1 MKKTKLPPK
10 KTKIV
15 CTIGPASQS
24 QEMLEQMIL
33 NGMNIARIN
42 FAHGNFEAH
51 RQSIATIRTAAKAS
65 KRLVSIFGDL
75 PGPKMR
81 IGKLEEEP
89 IFLERDQPFILQ
101 TQTIT
106 GNRYRVSMDFEGL
119 PKAVKPGDNIFMNDG
134 YIQLRVERVKGQE
147 VHCTVKVGGEL
158 RSHKGVNFPGI
169 DLGLSAFTPQDRKF
183 LAFAAAENLDGV
195 SQSFVQN
202 AADIVAVRQAAAE
215 LDYAPF
221 IIAKIERSG
230 ALQHIEEILDAADG
244 LMVARGDLGVE
255 IPIEEIPVVQKQL
268 IQQANL
274 AAKSVITATQMLE
287 SMTHNRRPT
296 RAEVTDV
303 ANAILDGSD
312 AVMLSG
318 ETAIGDYPAETVAV
332 MARIARRTEETCTAE
347 FGIGDLLK
355 LQHLRGNINRED
367 LISSNIFLMSQTLK
381 PALIFIPSLGGATAR
396 RVTRFRLSQWIVA
409 PSRKKST
416 CQQLQFSYG
425 VYPVHIASKKVFAN
439 LSERRKVARKWLREN
454 GETGDLVLLIEGAGT
469 LKAEDTRRIDIIDL
483 K

>member
-1 MKKTKLPPK
+1 
-10 KTKIV
+10 
-15 CTIGPASQS
+15 
-24 QEMLEQMIL
+24 
-33 NGMNIARIN
+33 
-42 FAHGNFEAH
+42 
-51 RQSIATIRTAAKAS
+51 
-65 KRLVSIFGDL
+65 
-75 PGPKMR
+75 
-81 IGKLEEEP
+81 
-89 IFLERDQPFILQ
+89 
-101 TQTIT
+101 
-106 GNRYRVSMDFEGL
+106 
-119 PKAVKPGDNIFMNDG
+119 
-134 YIQLRVERVKGQE
+134 
-147 VHCTVKVGGEL
+147 
-158 RSHKGVNFPGI
+158 
-169 DLGLSAFTPQDRKF
+169 
-183 LAFAAAENLDGV
+183 
-195 SQSFVQN
+195 
-202 AADIVAVRQAAAE
+202 
-215 LDYAPF
+215 
-221 IIAKIERSG
+221 
-230 ALQHIEEILDAADG
+230 
-244 LMVARGDLGVE
+244 
-255 IPIEEIPVVQKQL
+255 
-268 IQQANL
+268 
-274 AAKSVITATQMLE
+274 
-287 SMTHNRRPT
+287 
-296 RAEVTDV
+296 
-303 ANAILDGSD
+303 ILDGSD